1 MTNDI
6 IKYEHQFEEIRS
18 IITMHREKALRL
30 VNEESLQMSWIVGKI
45 VSDRLK
51 SNEWGS
57 KVVTQLSEYL
67 RTKDPSLKG
76 YSRRNIY
83 NMVTFYEEYSAD
95 GFTNSL
101 QRLALPNFVQTE
113 TAQMAEN
120 EIVQTT
126 SAQLFR
132 RKSFRNLWMSSVILF
147 LKKGKVKNTLNKQKP
162 ICYYQ

>member
-1 MTNDI
+1 MANDI

-30 VNEESLQMSWIVGKI
+30 VNEESLQMSWNVGKI
-45 VSDRLK
+45 VSNRLK
-51 SNEWGS
+51 NNEWGS

-95 GFTNSL
+95 GFTECL
-101 QRLALPNFVQTE
+101 QRQTLPDF
-113 TAQMAEN
+113 
-120 EIVQTT
+120 VQTT
-126 SAQLFR
+126 SAQLPQILYLTTA
-132 RKSFRNLWMSSVILF
+132 RNTQCHKIE
-147 LKKGKVKNTLNKQKP
+147 P
-162 ICYYQ
+162 